1 MGSKKMG
8 SRIHDKR
15 KECHLSMEELGKKLG
30 VGKGSISR
38 WENGAVENIKRS
50 HIAQMAK
57 IFDCDPAWLMGLDS
71 AEDVKVTYHSS
82 SADCEPITATVDIE
96 PIIGKSAEMAQ
107 RALLYQAALNVL
119 PENIEVA
126 IKLLK
131 SLS

>member
-15 KECHLSMEELGKKLG
+15 KEYHLSMEELGEKLG

-57 IFDCDPAWLMGLDS
+57 IFDCDPAWLMGLDC

-82 SADCEPITATVDIE
+82 DADCEPVTATVDIQ